1 MDTTTR
7 RRRNSIEEPP
17 YLSEDHDREK
27 IEEFSRDF
35 KTIEEFVR
43 LFEEE
48 EQEIEGHLREL
59 SGIADGLDE
68 AHRKA
73 AIAKTAGSS
82 ISAVGGIMTIAGLVL
97 APFTFGASTVLAAA
111 GVGAAVAGG
120 ATNVTTEIVKASS
133 DGGDNKRVEEI
144 LGIIQSKMSAL
155 GESVN
160 KACLTLSKWDE
171 YHIEKVKLIL
181 TAGYK
186 VGSACRAVGNIAS
199 MVKTFKIL
207 RANPA
212 LKALAKQVTA
222 VSSRAAKGI
231 KGMNALKGVVAK
243 AAPVALS
250 KGARIAGGVVAGV
263 FVVWDVYDISMNLI
277 DIDNGCK
284 TERAKEIREL
294 VENVKGDLKNLEGV
308 YSNMKGGM

>member
-35 KTIEEFVR
+35 KRIEEFVR

-48 EQEIEGHLREL
+48 KWVIEGLLREL

-73 AIAKTAGSS
+73 AIAKTTGSCV
-82 ISAVGGIMTIAGLVL
+82 SAVGGIMTITGLVL

-120 ATNVTTEIVKASS
+120 ATNVTTEIVQACS
-133 DGGDNKRVEEI
+133 DRDDNKRVEEI

-171 YHIEKVKLIL
+171 YHIEEVRLIL
-181 TAGYK
+181 KAGRQF
-186 VGSACRAVGNIAS
+186 GSACRAVGNIAS

-222 VSSRAAKGI
+222 VSSSAAKGI
-231 KGMNALKGVVAK
+231 KGVNALKGVVSK
-243 AAPVALS
+243 AAPVGLS

-263 FVVWDVYDISMNLI
+263 FVAWDVYDIAKNSI
-277 DIDNGCK
+277 DIHKGCK
-284 TERAKEIREL
+284 TERAQEIREL
-294 VENVKGDLKNLEGV
+294 VENVKGVLKKLEGV
-308 YSNMKGGM
+308 SSDMKGGM